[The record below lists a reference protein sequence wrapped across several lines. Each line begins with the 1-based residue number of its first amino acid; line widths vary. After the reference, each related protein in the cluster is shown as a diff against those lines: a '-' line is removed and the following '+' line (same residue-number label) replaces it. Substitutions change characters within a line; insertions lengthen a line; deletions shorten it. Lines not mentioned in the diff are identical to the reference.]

1 LTITVGNVWATTDG
15 PEMGAIGRLL
25 RYRKPGY
32 IFSDAYRNH
41 NWDGFNRLMTKGG
54 RFPAGLVPYV
64 LTRLASAP
72 AINDTRVRPA
82 PCDAI
87 APASLSVALAAHQ
100 EEAVSAG
107 YREGRGIID
116 HCVGAGK
123 SWVLAEL
130 VRRCGVPALVLVHTK
145 ELLRQNFEVL
155 REVLDIPNFIG
166 WIGDGQ
172 WEPNWITV
180 ATYQSINAAMR
191 HYPKDVKRFMAQV
204 QNVLVDEC
212 QHSLAPTYES
222 VLKMTTEAYYRF
234 GLSATPFRSDD
245 DETFL
250 KVTGWTGPVLSRVGP
265 KEGVDVGRLV
275 PADIYMVD
283 YGAQDNGL
291 PWPRQY
297 EVGLVEH
304 YGRNKT
310 IADIV
315 AAAPKPVLILIER
328 LKHGI
333 QLKAALVRS
342 LLDAPV
348 KNWATLGYINGTD
361 TSKFRADMLKLFKLG
376 SLRVLISSIILDEGV
391 NLPDIRTLVLA
402 GGGKAKHR
410 LIQRVGRGQRKTE
423 GKSSLIVFDMDD
435 KGKYLGAHARR
446 RAKTYEREPAYTLY
460 RIGAKAVLEV
470 LRG

>member
-1 LTITVGNVWATTDG
+1 
-15 PEMGAIGRLL
+15 
-25 RYRKPGY
+25 
-32 IFSDAYRNH
+32 
-41 NWDGFNRLMTKGG
+41 
-54 RFPAGLVPYV
+54 
-64 LTRLASAP
+64 
-72 AINDTRVRPA
+72 
-82 PCDAI
+82 
-87 APASLSVALAAHQ
+87 VALAVHQ
-100 EEAVSAG
+100 EKAVSAG
-107 YREGRGIID
+107 YGEGRGIID

-155 REVLDIPNFIG
+155 REVLDIPNLIG

-212 QHSLAPTYES
+212 QHAVAPTYES
-222 VLKMTTEAYYRF
+222 VLKMATEAYYHF

-250 KVTGWTGPVLSRVGP
+250 KVTAWTGPVLSRVGP
-265 KEGVDVGRLV
+265 KEGVEVGRLV

-297 EVGLVEH
+297 EVGVVEH
-304 YGRNKT
+304 YERNR
-310 IADIV
+310 IISEIV
-315 AAAPKPVLILIER
+315 KAAPKPVLVLIER
-328 LKHGI
+328 IEHGRRLFHELMPSGLRASYI
-333 QLKAALVRS
+333 TGMNKSEVRARALEH
-342 LLDAPV
+342 
-348 KNWATLGYINGTD
+348 
-361 TSKFRADMLKLFKLG
+361 FRDGAVD
-376 SLRVLISSIILDEGV
+376 VLVSSVILDEGV

-423 GKSSLIVFDMDD
+423 GKSSLIVFDFQD

-460 RIGAKAVLEV
+460 RIGAKEVLEV

>member
-1 LTITVGNVWATTDG
+1 MTITVGNVYATANG

-32 IFSDAYRNH
+32 IFSEAYQNH
-41 NWDGFNRLMTKGG
+41 NWDGWNHLMTKSG

-72 AINDTRVRPA
+72 AISDTRVRPA
-82 PCDAI
+82 PCDTL
-87 APASLSVALAAHQ
+87 APTSLSVALAAHQ

-123 SWVLAEL
+123 SWILAEL

-155 REVLDIPNFIG
+155 REVLDIPNLIG
-166 WIGDGQ
+166 WIGDGK

-191 HYPKDVKRFMAQV
+191 HYPDDVKRLMAQV

-212 QHSLAPTYES
+212 QHAVAPTYEA
-222 VLKMTTEAYYRF
+222 VLKMATEAYYHF

-265 KEGVDVGRLV
+265 KEGVEVGRLV

-291 PWPRQY
+291 TWPRQY
-297 EVGLVEH
+297 EVGVVEH
-304 YGRNKT
+304 YERNKT

-315 AAAPKPVLILIER
+315 AAAPKPALVLIER
-328 LKHGI
+328 IEHGRRLFHELMPSGLRASYI
-333 QLKAALVRS
+333 TGMNKSEVRARAIKEFGEGRTDVLV
-342 LLDAPV
+342 
-348 KNWATLGYINGTD
+348 
-361 TSKFRADMLKLFKLG
+361 
-376 SLRVLISSIILDEGV
+376 SSVILDEGV

-423 GKSSLIVFDMDD
+423 GKSSLIVFDWDD

-460 RIGAKAVLEV
+460 RIGAKQVLEV